1 MNILPIV
8 PYSCGKNNY
17 TKTKGRKISSGC
29 SFGNNYGV
37 ITPQLDT
44 FIQTKGY
51 PNIKTTHFYR
61 TPKIKRTPKPAKF
74 TIQDYKNLSKTE
86 KEFISE
92 NIPNEIKELAMVNVG
107 VGIALKQAFDDKYG
121 EGNYK
126 FISLG
131 TSPALTAKVM
141 ELMGADVVYL
151 PMSYAHTTC
160 TKHWLQ
166 ESPYIDFYKGYM
178 ENIGLTNENL
188 RKENKRGIICDYTV
202 SGRSLE
208 LSEFMLNG
216 PLGLDESLLD
226 TYTMN
231 NLIQNSPYIQE
242 DVKDRYLNE
251 LLKKEKAADYCDVP
265 HFSFID
271 KRPFNS
277 GKINSSKSLIKYFE
291 DYRAKSSNPYNFS
304 VMKILEDENLLS

>member
-17 TKTKGRKISSGC
+17 TKTKGQKISSGC

-61 TPKIKRTPKPAKF
+61 TPKIKRTPKSGKF
-74 TIQDYKNLSKTE
+74 NIQDYKNLSKTE

-166 ESPYIDFYKGYM
+166 ESPY
-178 ENIGLTNENL
+178 T
-188 RKENKRGIICDYTV
+188 
-202 SGRSLE
+202 
-208 LSEFMLNG
+208 
-216 PLGLDESLLD
+216 
-226 TYTMN
+226 
-231 NLIQNSPYIQE
+231 LI
-242 DVKDRYLNE
+242 
-251 LLKKEKAADYCDVP
+251 
-265 HFSFID
+265 FI
-271 KRPFNS
+271 KVIW
-277 GKINSSKSLIKYFE
+277 KISALQ
-291 DYRAKSSNPYNFS
+291 
-304 VMKILEDENLLS
+304 MKIWEKKIKEE

>member
-208 LSEFMLNG
+208 LSEFMLKG

-265 HFSFID
+265 HFSFIE
-271 KRPFNS
+271 K
-277 GKINSSKSLIKYFE
+277 GLLIQ
-291 DYRAKSSNPYNFS
+291 AKS
-304 VMKILEDENLLS
+304 ILQKAL